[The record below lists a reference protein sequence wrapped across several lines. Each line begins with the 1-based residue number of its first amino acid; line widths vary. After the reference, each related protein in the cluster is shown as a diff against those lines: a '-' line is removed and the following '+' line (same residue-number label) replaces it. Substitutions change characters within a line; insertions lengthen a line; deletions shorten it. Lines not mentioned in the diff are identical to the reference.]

1 MFLIVVPL
9 HPENKKMKKQM
20 IALHT
25 PFVRPDVYG
34 SLAVPNSNVSFEFN
48 EYYALIMER
57 CGLCG
62 ALVINYYER
71 WRYFSISHILI

>member
-25 PFVRPDVYG
+25 PYVRPDVYG
-34 SLAVPNSNVSFEFN
+34 SLAVPNNVPFDFN
-48 EYYALIMER
+48 EYYALIKER

-62 ALVINYYER
+62 ALVINYYE
-71 WRYFSISHILI
+71 

>member
-34 SLAVPNSNVSFEFN
+34 SLAVPNNVPLEFN
-48 EYYALIMER
+48 EYYALIRER
-57 CGLCG
+57 CGVCG

-71 WRYFSISHILI
+71 RHYFSISHILI